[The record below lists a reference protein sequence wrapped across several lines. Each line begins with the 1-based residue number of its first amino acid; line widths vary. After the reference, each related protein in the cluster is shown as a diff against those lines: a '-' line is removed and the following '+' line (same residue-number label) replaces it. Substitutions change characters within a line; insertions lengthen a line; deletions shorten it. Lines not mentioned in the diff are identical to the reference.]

1 MDGQNS
7 QWMDDP
13 KLAGVDREKL
23 KMLQGL
29 ADQGMGKS
37 QSDMLP
43 FLLSAA
49 TKGRENGLRFS
60 PDEIDTIIQVMK
72 IGKSPKEAARL
83 DKIVSLM
90 RLMNH

>member
-90 RLMNH
+90 RLMNR